1 MESKRFKVIV
11 TGCMVSALDPHG
23 PALIGTV
30 WQPFDTAELDEAKA
44 LKNVGYA
51 EETTLKATAVTR
63 AEKAADKPDS
73 DGPKL
78 SGIVDAQRQED
89 GTFKNKSG
97 GRVHKDGSEFLDGD
111 AAILATLEKP
121 ADEIIAGLK
130 GELSPE
136 AVAALPR
143 LAALETVYKNRKT
156 VNEAFAAA
164 QQPKE

>member
-1 MESKRFKVIV
+1 MDSKRFKLTV

-23 PALIGTV
+23 PTLIGTI

-44 LKNVGYA
+44 LAQVGYA
-51 EETTLKATAVTR
+51 EETTQKATAVTR
-63 AEKAADKPDS
+63 AEKAAGEQPS

-78 SGIVDAQRQED
+78 SGIIDAQRQED
-89 GTFKNKSG
+89 GTYKNKAG

-111 AAILATLEKP
+111 DAILATLDKP